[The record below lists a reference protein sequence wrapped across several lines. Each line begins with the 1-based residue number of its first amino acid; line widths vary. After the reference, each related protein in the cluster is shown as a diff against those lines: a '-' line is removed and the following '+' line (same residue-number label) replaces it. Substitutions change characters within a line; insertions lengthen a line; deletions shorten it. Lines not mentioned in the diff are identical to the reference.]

1 MCLLDTATAFFC
13 TSSLSK
19 NVSFIEEREQWIFF
33 EQNILGPDLPIYAF
47 SQSILRQRRIFL
59 LRQVRADGRGQAGI
73 GPFIT
78 YGQKHCRRLRRHP
91 NLFSLP
97 SNNQASASLLLDHPS
112 FSRQKWPFKAAAPSP
127 PSPILSY
134 PRPPLPSSRSTQLS
148 PLQSVD
154 AVRPSRPSTIK
165 SLLQFSFFSWPRQ
178 GRHRHAHIGSR
189 ARPPTLFCL
198 SSVDPPWPLDPH
210 PQSAPQAICF
220 CRLCLPCLA
229 LPRSLYHVYPVYT
242 GAFSA
247 FLRSIFPPPSCHYT
261 TVECL
266 YSGYRTHRS
275 RQIRSLI

>member
-1 MCLLDTATAFFC
+1 MGHSLPMGKNIVVVFVVILTYSLYRPTTKRAR
-13 TSSLSK
+13 SSPLPL
-19 NVSFIEEREQWIFF
+19 FYWI
-33 EQNILGPDLPIYAF
+33 
-47 SQSILRQRRIFL
+47 ILRFPAKSGHSKQ
-59 LRQVRADGRGQAGI
+59 
-73 GPFIT
+73 P
-78 YGQKHCRRLRRHP
+78 RHP
-91 NLFSLP
+91 LR
-97 SNNQASASLLLDHPS
+97 H
-112 FSRQKWPFKAAAPSP
+112 
-127 PSPILSY
+127 LSY

-198 SSVDPPWPLDPH
+198 SSVDPPWPLDPD

-229 LPRSLYHVYPVYT
+229 LPRSPYHVYPVYT

>member
-97 SNNQASASLLLDHPS
+97 SNTQASASLLLDHPS

-127 PSPILSY
+127 PSPILPASASSFI
-134 PRPPLPSSRSTQLS
+134 PLNSAQST
-148 PLQSVD
+148 PVGRC
-154 AVRPSRPSTIK
+154 RPSVPSVYNKIVASVLVLFLAK
-165 SLLQFSFFSWPRQ
+165 ARASLTVTLTLAP
-178 GRHRHAHIGSR
+178 AP
-189 ARPPTLFCL
+189 ARPLC
-198 SSVDPPWPLDPH
+198 SVCPVSIHRGHSIPIPD
-210 PQSAPQAICF
+210 PQSALRKPSASAVF
-220 CRLCLPCLA
+220 AFLVLRCLGRCITSTRYTPAPFLPSFGPSSP
-229 LPRSLYHVYPVYT
+229 LPR
-242 GAFSA
+242 A
-247 FLRSIFPPPSCHYT
+247 T
-261 TVECL
+261 TL
-266 YSGYRTHRS
+266 
-275 RQIRSLI
+275 Q